1 MKLKLIV
8 LALTGAALLQGCAHT
23 PPSQPEDPL
32 ESINRPIFTF
42 NLTADR
48 YVMRPVAR
56 GYRDIVPDFARQ
68 GITNF
73 FANLSYPT
81 VIVNDFL
88 QAKFLQ
94 GGEDIGHFAINST
107 VGIGG
112 LINVASKIG
121 LPSHHEDFGL
131 TLGDWGIGPGWF
143 LMLPL
148 LGPSDNR
155 DAVGRAADIFTSPT
169 YYLPGRYDLPNYSVQ
184 ALKIVNMRANMLGT
198 MSLIESQFDPYIFV
212 RTAYLEHRRSMVYGG
227 NPPPESLTSPP
238 TSTTGNGGGNGG
250 LPATHKHQPGSS

>member
-1 MKLKLIV
+1 MKSKLI
-8 LALTGAALLQGCAHT
+8 ALIFAATALVQGCAHT
-23 PPSQPEDPL
+23 PPDQPADPL
-32 ESINRPIFTF
+32 QAINRPIFTF
-42 NLTADR
+42 NMKADR

-56 GYRDIVPDFARQ
+56 GYQDVVPGFARR

-94 GGEDIGHFAINST
+94 GGEDIGRFVVNSIS
-107 VGIGG
+107 GIGG
-112 LINVASKIG
+112 LIDVASKIG
-121 LPSHHEDFGL
+121 LPPHQEDFGL
-131 TLGDWGIGPGWF
+131 TLGDWGVGPGWF

-155 DAVGRAADIFTSPT
+155 DAVGRVADIFTSPT
-169 YYLPGRYDLPNYSVQ
+169 YYLPGRYDLPSYSVQ
-184 ALKIVNMRANMLGT
+184 VLQLVNMRANMLGT

-212 RTAYLEHRRSMVYGG
+212 RTAYMEHRRSLLYGG
-227 NPPPESLTSPP
+227 NPPPEIVAPPSPGG
-238 TSTTGNGGGNGG
+238 SGGDGNNGAQTGN
-250 LPATHKHQPGSS
+250 HGS

>member
-1 MKLKLIV
+1 MKKLIALM
-8 LALTGAALLQGCAHT
+8 LASAALVQGCAHA
-23 PPSQPEDPL
+23 PPDQPPDPL

-42 NLTADR
+42 NMKADR

-56 GYRDIVPDFARQ
+56 GYRDVMPTFARR

-81 VIVNDFL
+81 VIVNDLL
-88 QAKFLQ
+88 QAKLLQ
-94 GGEDIGHFAINST
+94 GGEDLGRFVVNST
-107 VGIGG
+107 CGIGG
-112 LINVASKIG
+112 LIDVASMIG
-121 LPSHHEDFGL
+121 LPPHEEDFGL
-131 TLGDWGIGPGWF
+131 TLGNWGIGPGWF

-155 DAVGRAADIFTSPT
+155 DAVGRAADLFTSPT

-184 ALKIVNMRANMLGT
+184 ALKLVNMRANMLGT

-212 RTAYLEHRRSMVYGG
+212 RTAYLAHRRSMVYGG
-227 NPPPESLTSPP
+227 NPPPESLTPLPP
-238 TSTTGNGGGNGG
+238 SNSGGKGGQQANHGSGSNG
-250 LPATHKHQPGSS
+250 P